1 MRILVILQAR
11 MSSSRLPG
19 KVLKI
24 VNGKPVIYWHI
35 SRILKAKLVDSI
47 IVATSTDASDDV
59 LVDFLSSIGIK
70 SYRGSLNNVF
80 SRYLE
85 IAELERPEVIVRLTA
100 DCPLF
105 MPELL
110 DQMLVNFSR
119 LDCDYYSNIDPPS
132 FPDGLDIEIFKSKS
146 LNSLSKFEL
155 TNQELEHV
163 TIGIRN
169 RRDLFNQLN
178 FPNNVDM
185 SMKRW
190 TLDTQEDLDF
200 ISAIYSELTG
210 KETEFSFQ
218 DVLEV
223 EKRIGK

>member
-1 MRILVILQAR
+1 MKNLVVLQAR

-24 VNGKPVIYWHI
+24 VNGKPIIYWHI
-35 SRILKAKLVDSI
+35 SRILKSKSVDSI
-47 IVATSTDASDDV
+47 IVATSTDSSDDV
-59 LVDFLSSIGIK
+59 LVDFLSSIGVQY
-70 SYRGSLNNVF
+70 YRGSLNNVF

-85 IAELERPEVIVRLTA
+85 IAKQELPEFIVRLTA

-110 DQMLVNFSR
+110 DEMLGDFSN

-132 FPDGLDIEIFKSKS
+132 FPDGLDIEIFKPKS
-146 LNSLSKFEL
+146 LITLSNFEL

-169 RRDLFNQLN
+169 RKDIFSQLN
-178 FPNNVDM
+178 FPNKEDM

-190 TLDTQEDLDF
+190 TIDTQEDLDF
-200 ISAIYSELTG
+200 IGAIYSELVG

-223 EKRIGK
+223 EKRIEK